1 MPEFVYR
8 FYDYYKTPRG
18 YHPRSINSNSAWTA
32 TTPMAFF
39 EFNLMDNLDKYR
51 RPLLLVTGDKAH
63 SRYYSETV
71 YQKAN
76 QPKEIVVV
84 KDADHVDL
92 YDNKTKIPFDKFA
105 DFFKANLK

>member
-18 YHPRSINSNSAWTA
+18 YHERSINSNSAWTA

-51 RPLLLVTGDKAH
+51 RPLLLVTGVALLLGNGLPSGKPAQGNRDCE
-63 SRYYSETV
+63 RCRPRGFV
-71 YQKAN
+71 
-76 QPKEIVVV
+76 
-84 KDADHVDL
+84 
-92 YDNKTKIPFDKFA
+92 
-105 DFFKANLK
+105 